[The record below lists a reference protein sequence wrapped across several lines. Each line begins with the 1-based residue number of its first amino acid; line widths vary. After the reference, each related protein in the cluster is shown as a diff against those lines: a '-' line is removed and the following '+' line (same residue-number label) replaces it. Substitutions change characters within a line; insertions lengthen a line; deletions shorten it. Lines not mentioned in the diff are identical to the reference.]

1 MNDTFKEL
9 INFINRVDKD
19 KEVKEIM
26 NNFFHK

>member
-19 KEVKEIM
+19 KDVKDII
-26 NNFFHK
+26 NNYFGK